1 MASQVRRVGK
11 RFPALRAT
19 GTLTLPRRPMPVS
32 PVAIQVVALIRDV
45 RALCTR
51 VPVRAL
57 AGLTNAR
64 SQLTNLVLGAI
75 CTWLLCVIIALEI
88 RFAACGTVQIFI
100 SVHRML

>member
-1 MASQVRRVGK
+1 
-11 RFPALRAT
+11 
-19 GTLTLPRRPMPVS
+19 MPVS
-32 PVAIQVVALIRDV
+32 RVAGKVVASIRAV
-45 RALCTR
+45 IALCMCTR